1 MKLVRAY
8 HAVLAVLATLAFL
21 SGDFGL
27 IHAWLGYGVG
37 IIIVLRLLA
46 ARSGERTLGLQKF
59 YPQFE
64 GLRLDTA
71 FTHPAV
77 SRVILATIALCL
89 LGVTATGIALDGGR
103 AIGLAD
109 AAITAPAP
117 IGTAYADSQTT
128 RHPPRSP
135 ADRAVKELHEG
146 LGNILMLGVGLHV
159 AYLFAFRRPLARF
172 MLFLPPTTRK

>member
-8 HAVLAVLATLAFL
+8 HAVLAILATLAFL

-37 IIIVLRLLA
+37 IVIVLRLLA
-46 ARSGERTLGLQKF
+46 ALSGERTLGLQKF

-77 SRVILATIALCL
+77 SRAILAAIALCL
-89 LGVTATGIALDGGR
+89 IGATATGIALDRGR

-109 AAITAPAP
+109 AAIITPAL
-117 IGTAYADSQTT
+117 ADT
-128 RHPPRSP
+128 RHPPRSL
-135 ADRAVKELHEG
+135 AHRAMKETHEA
-146 LGNILMLGVGLHV
+146 LGNALMLAVGAHV
-159 AYLFAFRRPLARF
+159 AYLLAFRRPLARF
-172 MLFLPPTTRK
+172 MLFLPPAR